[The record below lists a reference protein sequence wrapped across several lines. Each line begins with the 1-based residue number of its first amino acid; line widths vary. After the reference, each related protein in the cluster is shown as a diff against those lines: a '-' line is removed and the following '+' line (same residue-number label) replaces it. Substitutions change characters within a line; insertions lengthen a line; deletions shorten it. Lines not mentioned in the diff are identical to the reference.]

1 MKSFLPIRLHHL
13 VICVVPK
20 EYTNHKLFS
29 LCLGLSSGISDSQ
42 MYLLPNGISTITV
55 SIGSQWWNKQ
65 PDSVIQIELNGTL
78 QLFRKNSSNTIC
90 SKCESNVKQ
99 YGKPRVCEYCN
110 IIAAF
115 IGNKCQRCTNSERKY
130 GLPVTCEQ
138 CKQKCAFDRKEDD
151 KKVNIYFDDTH
162 HVWWKSITRLFLLSG
177 WW

>member
-1 MKSFLPIRLHHL
+1 MVVTFSSDLYLHDPICKTLLLHN
-13 VICVVPK
+13 
-20 EYTNHKLFS
+20 Y
-29 LCLGLSSGISDSQ
+29 
-42 MYLLPNGISTITV
+42 
-55 SIGSQWWNKQ
+55 
-65 PDSVIQIELNGTL
+65 
-78 QLFRKNSSNTIC
+78 RKNSTSTIC

-151 KKVNIYFDDTH
+151 KKVSYYLSTSIIHYLYIEC
-162 HVWWKSITRLFLLSG
+162 KSY
-177 WW
+177 